1 MARAADQEPE
11 TAAGAGGPAAPEP
24 GEPQEPAQPDDPT
37 GKPARKRRPARV
49 VTEWV
54 AIVAVALVLALA
66 ARQWVFQ
73 TFSIPSESMVPT
85 LDIGDRIVVQ
95 KIFWS
100 WHDVKQG
107 DIVVFSRPPHDTQ
120 CTGPESEDLVKR
132 VIALPGQTI
141 YSAFGK
147 VFVDG
152 RQLNESYLPKPDPLG
167 RPIPGASARHP
178 YHVPGRRLL
187 RDGRQPGGVLRQ
199 PVLGPGPG
207 QHDRRQGRP
216 AAVAARPPRLA
227 RVLTAAPPR

>member
-11 TAAGAGGPAAPEP
+11 TATGADGPAAPGP
-24 GEPQEPAQPDDPT
+24 GEPQEPKEPAQPDDPT

-54 AIVAVALVLALA
+54 AIVAVALVLAVA

-100 WHDVKQG
+100 WHDIKQG
-107 DIVVFSRPPHDTQ
+107 DIVVFARPPHDTQ
-120 CTGPESEDLVKR
+120 CTGPESDDLVKR

-141 YSAFGK
+141 YSAGGK
-147 VFVDG
+147 VYVNG
-152 RQLNESYLPKPDPLG
+152 RQLPESYLPSPDPLG
-167 RPIPGASARHP
+167 RPIPNASAQHP
-178 YHVPGRRLL
+178 YRVPAG
-187 RDGRQPGGVLRQ
+187 DFY
-199 PVLGPGPG
+199 VLGDNRAVSCDSRYWGPV
-207 QHDRRQGRP
+207 QGDTIVGKVVLLLWRHGHP
-216 AAVAARPPRLA
+216 AWHVF
-227 RVLTAAPPR
+227 

>member
-11 TAAGAGGPAAPEP
+11 TAPGAGGPAAPEP
-24 GEPQEPAQPDDPT
+24 EEPREPQEPAQPDDQAEK
-37 GKPARKRRPARV
+37 KPARKRRPARV
-49 VTEWV
+49 LTEWV
-54 AIVAVALVLALA
+54 AIIAVALVLALA

-100 WHDVKQG
+100 WHDIKQG

-132 VIALPGQTI
+132 VIALPGQKI

-152 RQLNESYLPKPDPLG
+152 RPLNESYLPKPDPLG
-167 RPIPGASARHP
+167 RPIPGASAQHP
-178 YHVPGRRLL
+178 YRVPAGDFYVMGDNRAVSCDSRYWGPVQGSTIVGKVVLLLWRHGHPAWHVF
-187 RDGRQPGGVLRQ
+187 
-199 PVLGPGPG
+199 
-207 QHDRRQGRP
+207 
-216 AAVAARPPRLA
+216 
-227 RVLTAAPPR
+227 

>member
-11 TAAGAGGPAAPEP
+11 TATGAGGPAAPEP
-24 GEPQEPAQPDDPT
+24 EEPQEPAQPDDQAEKT
-37 GKPARKRRPARV
+37 PARKRRPPRV

-73 TFSIPSESMVPT
+73 TFSIPSESMVPA

-147 VFVDG
+147 IFVDG

-167 RPIPGASARHP
+167 RPIPGASAQHP
-178 YHVPGRRLL
+178 YHVPAGDFYVMGDNRAVSCDSRYWGPVQGSTIVGKVVLL
-187 RDGRQPGGVLRQ
+187 LWRHG
-199 PVLGPGPG
+199 
-207 QHDRRQGRP
+207 HP
-216 AAVAARPPRLA
+216 AWHVF
-227 RVLTAAPPR
+227 

>member
-11 TAAGAGGPAAPEP
+11 TAPGAGGPAAPEP
-24 GEPQEPAQPDDPT
+24 EEPQEPAQPDDQAEK
-37 GKPARKRRPARV
+37 KPARKRRPARV
-49 VTEWV
+49 LTEWV
-54 AIVAVALVLALA
+54 AIIAVALVLALA

-100 WHDVKQG
+100 WHDIKQG

-132 VIALPGQTI
+132 VIALPGQKI

-152 RQLNESYLPKPDPLG
+152 RPLNESYLPKPDPLG
-167 RPIPGASARHP
+167 RPIPGASAQHP
-178 YHVPGRRLL
+178 YRVPAGDFYVMGDNRAVSCDSRYWGPVQGSTIVGKVVLLLWRHGHPAWHVF
-187 RDGRQPGGVLRQ
+187 
-199 PVLGPGPG
+199 
-207 QHDRRQGRP
+207 
-216 AAVAARPPRLA
+216 
-227 RVLTAAPPR
+227 

>member
-11 TAAGAGGPAAPEP
+11 TAPGAGGSAAPGP
-24 GEPQEPAQPDDPT
+24 GEPQEPPEPAQQPDDPA
-37 GKPARKRRPARV
+37 GKPARKRRPAKV

-54 AIVAVALVLALA
+54 AIIAVALVLALA

-85 LDIGDRIVVQ
+85 LDVGDRIVVQ
-95 KIFWS
+95 KIFWN

-147 VFVDG
+147 IFVDG

-167 RPIPGASARHP
+167 RPIPGASAQHP
-178 YHVPGRRLL
+178 YKVPAGDFYVMGDNRAVSCDSRYWGPVKGDTIVGKVVLLLWRHGHPAWHVF
-187 RDGRQPGGVLRQ
+187 
-199 PVLGPGPG
+199 
-207 QHDRRQGRP
+207 
-216 AAVAARPPRLA
+216 
-227 RVLTAAPPR
+227 

>member
-1 MARAADQEPE
+1 
-11 TAAGAGGPAAPEP
+11 
-24 GEPQEPAQPDDPT
+24 
-37 GKPARKRRPARV
+37 V

-54 AIVAVALVLALA
+54 AIIAAALVLALA

-178 YHVPGRRLL
+178 YHVPAGDFYVMGDNRAVSCDSRYWGPVQGSTMVGKVVLL
-187 RDGRQPGGVLRQ
+187 LWRHG
-199 PVLGPGPG
+199 
-207 QHDRRQGRP
+207 HP
-216 AAVAARPPRLA
+216 AWHVF
-227 RVLTAAPPR
+227 

>member
-1 MARAADQEPE
+1 
-11 TAAGAGGPAAPEP
+11 
-24 GEPQEPAQPDDPT
+24 
-37 GKPARKRRPARV
+37 V

-54 AIVAVALVLALA
+54 AIIAVALVLALA

-167 RPIPGASARHP
+167 RPIPGASAQHP
-178 YHVPGRRLL
+178 YHVPAGDFYVMGDNRAVSCDSRYWGPVQGSTIVGKVVMLL
-187 RDGRQPGGVLRQ
+187 WRHG
-199 PVLGPGPG
+199 
-207 QHDRRQGRP
+207 HP
-216 AAVAARPPRLA
+216 AWHVF
-227 RVLTAAPPR
+227 

>member
-1 MARAADQEPE
+1 MARPADQEPE
-11 TAAGAGGPAAPEP
+11 TATGADGPAAPQPE
-24 GEPQEPAQPDDPT
+24 EPQEPAQPDDPA
-37 GKPARKRRPARV
+37 KQAPARKKRRPARV
-49 VTEWV
+49 LTEWV

-85 LDIGDRIVVQ
+85 LDVGDRIVVQ
-95 KIFWS
+95 KLFWN

-152 RQLNESYLPKPDPLG
+152 HQLHESYLPKPDPLG
-167 RPIPGASARHP
+167 RPIPGASAQHP
-178 YHVPGRRLL
+178 YHVPAGDFYVMGDNRAVSCDSRYWGPVKGSTIVGKVVLL
-187 RDGRQPGGVLRQ
+187 LWRHG
-199 PVLGPGPG
+199 
-207 QHDRRQGRP
+207 HP
-216 AAVAARPPRLA
+216 AWHVF
-227 RVLTAAPPR
+227 

>member
-11 TAAGAGGPAAPEP
+11 TATGADGPAVPGPGEP
-24 GEPQEPAQPDDPT
+24 PEPQEPAQPDDPAR
-37 GKPARKRRPARV
+37 KPARKRRPARV

-54 AIVAVALVLALA
+54 AIVAVALALALA

-100 WHDVKQG
+100 WHDIKQG
-107 DIVVFSRPPHDTQ
+107 DIVVFSRPPRDTQ
-120 CTGPESEDLVKR
+120 CTGPESDDLVKR

-147 VFVDG
+147 VYVNG
-152 RQLNESYLPKPDPLG
+152 RQLPESYLPRPDPLG
-167 RPIPGASARHP
+167 RPIPNASAQHP
-178 YHVPGRRLL
+178 YRVPAG
-187 RDGRQPGGVLRQ
+187 DFY
-199 PVLGPGPG
+199 VLGDNRAVSCDSRYWGPVKG
-207 QHDRRQGRP
+207 DSIVGKVVLLLWRHGHP
-216 AAVAARPPRLA
+216 AWHVF
-227 RVLTAAPPR
+227 

>member
-11 TAAGAGGPAAPEP
+11 TAPGAGGPAAPEP
-24 GEPQEPAQPDDPT
+24 EEPQQPAQPDDQAEKT
-37 GKPARKRRPARV
+37 PARKRRPARV

-73 TFSIPSESMVPT
+73 TFSIPSESMVPA

-178 YHVPGRRLL
+178 YHVPAGDFYVMGDNRAVSCDSRYWGPVQGSTIVGKVVMLL
-187 RDGRQPGGVLRQ
+187 WRHG
-199 PVLGPGPG
+199 
-207 QHDRRQGRP
+207 HP
-216 AAVAARPPRLA
+216 AWHVF
-227 RVLTAAPPR
+227 

>member
-11 TAAGAGGPAAPEP
+11 TAPGAGGPAAPQPDEP
-24 GEPQEPAQPDDPT
+24 KKPNEPAQENPA
-37 GKPARKRRPARV
+37 GKPPAKKRRPAKV

-54 AIVAVALVLALA
+54 AIIAVALVLALA

-85 LDIGDRIVVQ
+85 LDVGDRIVVQ

-100 WHDVKQG
+100 WHDIKQG

-141 YSAFGK
+141 YSASGK

-167 RPIPGASARHP
+167 RPIPGASAQHP
-178 YHVPGRRLL
+178 YRVPAGDFYVMGDNRAVSCDSRYWGPVKGDTIVGKVVLLLWRHGHPAWHVF
-187 RDGRQPGGVLRQ
+187 
-199 PVLGPGPG
+199 
-207 QHDRRQGRP
+207 
-216 AAVAARPPRLA
+216 
-227 RVLTAAPPR
+227 

>member
-11 TAAGAGGPAAPEP
+11 TAPGAGGPAAPEP
-24 GEPQEPAQPDDPT
+24 EEPREPQEPAQPDDRAEK
-37 GKPARKRRPARV
+37 KPARKRRPARV
-49 VTEWV
+49 LTEWV
-54 AIVAVALVLALA
+54 AIIAVALVLALA

-100 WHDVKQG
+100 WHDIKQG

-132 VIALPGQTI
+132 VIALPGQKI

-152 RQLNESYLPKPDPLG
+152 RPLNESYLPKPDPLG
-167 RPIPGASARHP
+167 RPIPGASAQHP
-178 YHVPGRRLL
+178 YRVPAGDFYVMGDNRAVSCDSRYWGPVQGSTIVGKVVLLLWRHGHPAWHVF
-187 RDGRQPGGVLRQ
+187 
-199 PVLGPGPG
+199 
-207 QHDRRQGRP
+207 
-216 AAVAARPPRLA
+216 
-227 RVLTAAPPR
+227 

>member
-11 TAAGAGGPAAPEP
+11 TATGAGGPAAPEP
-24 GEPQEPAQPDDPT
+24 EEPQEPAQPDDQAEKT
-37 GKPARKRRPARV
+37 PARKRRPPRV

-73 TFSIPSESMVPT
+73 TFSIPSESMVPA

-147 VFVDG
+147 IFVDG

-167 RPIPGASARHP
+167 RPIPGASAQHP
-178 YHVPGRRLL
+178 YHVPAGDFYVMGDNRAVSCDSRYWGPVQGSTIVGKVVMLL
-187 RDGRQPGGVLRQ
+187 WRHG
-199 PVLGPGPG
+199 
-207 QHDRRQGRP
+207 HP
-216 AAVAARPPRLA
+216 AWHVF
-227 RVLTAAPPR
+227 

>member
-1 MARAADQEPE
+1 
-11 TAAGAGGPAAPEP
+11 
-24 GEPQEPAQPDDPT
+24 
-37 GKPARKRRPARV
+37 V

-73 TFSIPSESMVPT
+73 TFSIPSESMVPA

-147 VFVDG
+147 IFVDG

-167 RPIPGASARHP
+167 RPIPGASAQHP
-178 YHVPGRRLL
+178 YHVPAGDFYVMGDNRAVSCDSRYWGPVQGSTIVGKVVMLL
-187 RDGRQPGGVLRQ
+187 WRHG
-199 PVLGPGPG
+199 
-207 QHDRRQGRP
+207 HP
-216 AAVAARPPRLA
+216 AWHVF
-227 RVLTAAPPR
+227 

>member
-1 MARAADQEPE
+1 MSRAADQEPE
-11 TAAGAGGPAAPEP
+11 TAPGAGGPAAPEP
-24 GEPQEPAQPDDPT
+24 GEPQEPQEPAQPDDPA

-49 VTEWV
+49 LTEWV

-95 KIFWS
+95 KIFWN
-100 WHDVKQG
+100 WHNVKQG
-107 DIVVFSRPPHDTQ
+107 DIVVFARPPHDTQ

-132 VIALPGQTI
+132 VIALPGQKI

-167 RPIPGASARHP
+167 RPIPGASAQHP
-178 YHVPGRRLL
+178 YKVPAGDFYVMGDNRAVSCDSRYWGPVQGSTIVGKVVLLLWRHGHPAWHVF
-187 RDGRQPGGVLRQ
+187 
-199 PVLGPGPG
+199 
-207 QHDRRQGRP
+207 
-216 AAVAARPPRLA
+216 
-227 RVLTAAPPR
+227 

>member
-11 TAAGAGGPAAPEP
+11 TAPGAGGPAAPEP
-24 GEPQEPAQPDDPT
+24 EEPREPQEPAQPDDQAEK
-37 GKPARKRRPARV
+37 KPARKRRPARV
-49 VTEWV
+49 LTEWV

-100 WHDVKQG
+100 WHDIKQG

-132 VIALPGQTI
+132 VIALPGQKI

-152 RQLNESYLPKPDPLG
+152 RPLNESYLPKPDPLG
-167 RPIPGASARHP
+167 RPIPGASAQHP
-178 YHVPGRRLL
+178 YRVPAGDFYVMGDNRAVSCDSRYWGPVQGSTIVGKVVLLLWRHGHPAWHVF
-187 RDGRQPGGVLRQ
+187 
-199 PVLGPGPG
+199 
-207 QHDRRQGRP
+207 
-216 AAVAARPPRLA
+216 
-227 RVLTAAPPR
+227 

>member
-1 MARAADQEPE
+1 MGRAADGEPE
-11 TAAGAGGPAAPEP
+11 TAPGAGGPAAPEP
-24 GEPQEPAQPDDPT
+24 GEPQEPAQPDDQAEKT
-37 GKPARKRRPARV
+37 PARKRRPARV

-132 VIALPGQTI
+132 VIALPGQRI

-167 RPIPGASARHP
+167 RPIPGASAQHP
-178 YHVPGRRLL
+178 YTVPPGDFYVMGDNRAVSCDSRYWGPVQGSTIVGKVVLLLWRHGHPAWHVF
-187 RDGRQPGGVLRQ
+187 
-199 PVLGPGPG
+199 
-207 QHDRRQGRP
+207 
-216 AAVAARPPRLA
+216 
-227 RVLTAAPPR
+227 

>member
-1 MARAADQEPE
+1 MARAADEEPE
-11 TAAGAGGPAAPEP
+11 TAPGAGGPAAPEP
-24 GEPQEPAQPDDPT
+24 EEPQEPAQPDDQAEKT
-37 GKPARKRRPARV
+37 PARKRRPARV

-132 VIALPGQTI
+132 VIALPGQRI

-178 YHVPGRRLL
+178 YRVPAGDFYVMGDNRAVSCDSRYWGPVQGSTIVGKVVLLLWRHGHPAWHVF
-187 RDGRQPGGVLRQ
+187 
-199 PVLGPGPG
+199 
-207 QHDRRQGRP
+207 
-216 AAVAARPPRLA
+216 
-227 RVLTAAPPR
+227 

>member
-11 TAAGAGGPAAPEP
+11 TAPGAGGPAAPEP
-24 GEPQEPAQPDDPT
+24 GEPQEPAQPDDQAEKT
-37 GKPARKRRPARV
+37 RARKRRPARV
-49 VTEWV
+49 GTEWV
-54 AIVAVALVLALA
+54 AIVAGALVLALA

-152 RQLNESYLPKPDPLG
+152 RQLPETYLPKPDPLG
-167 RPIPGASARHP
+167 RPIPGASAQHP
-178 YHVPGRRLL
+178 YHVPAGDYYMMGDNRAVSCDSRYWGPVQGSTIVGKVVLL
-187 RDGRQPGGVLRQ
+187 LWRHG
-199 PVLGPGPG
+199 
-207 QHDRRQGRP
+207 HP
-216 AAVAARPPRLA
+216 AWHVF
-227 RVLTAAPPR
+227 

>member
-11 TAAGAGGPAAPEP
+11 TAPGAGGPAAPEP
-24 GEPQEPAQPDDPT
+24 EEPREPQEPAQPDDQAEK
-37 GKPARKRRPARV
+37 KPARKRRPARV
-49 VTEWV
+49 LTEWV
-54 AIVAVALVLALA
+54 AIIAVALVLALA

-100 WHDVKQG
+100 WHDIKQG

-132 VIALPGQTI
+132 VIALPGQKI

-152 RQLNESYLPKPDPLG
+152 RPLNENYLPKPDPLG
-167 RPIPGASARHP
+167 RPIPGASAQHP
-178 YHVPGRRLL
+178 YRVPAGDFYVMGDNRAVSCDSRYWGPVQGSTIVGKVVLLLWRHGHPAWHVF
-187 RDGRQPGGVLRQ
+187 
-199 PVLGPGPG
+199 
-207 QHDRRQGRP
+207 
-216 AAVAARPPRLA
+216 
-227 RVLTAAPPR
+227 